1 MSDIVISKPK
11 LLYENVL
18 QLKNICYRNKEETQ
32 EVLNEENFMIL
43 SAMLLK
49 KLLHDLHL
57 EAKVQEKLT
66 VLQNIHL
73 HTACFE
79 KHILGT
85 TTIEQQDNPTLE
97 KLIENVDEIIRRMQ
111 RKDTY
116 CSLM

>member
-1 MSDIVISKPK
+1 
-11 LLYENVL
+11 
-18 QLKNICYRNKEETQ
+18 
-32 EVLNEENFMIL
+32 
-43 SAMLLK
+43 
-49 KLLHDLHL
+49 
-57 EAKVQEKLT
+57 
-66 VLQNIHL
+66 L